1 METEKI
7 LNLLNSPEN
16 EYSIFE
22 TKKLYVIVSESKTG
36 YSHHDPIKFLA
47 KPIESS
53 LCDYSDAYVLVTGNI
68 TVTRTVAVDPDAN
81 PAVEKKKKKK
91 KKKNHLLQLHQ

>member
-16 EYSIFE
+16 KYSIFE
-22 TKKLYVIVSESKTG
+22 TKKLYVFVSESKTG
-36 YSHHDPIKFLA
+36 YLHHDPIKFLA

-81 PAVEKKKKKK
+81 PAVEKRKTTTCCSYTSSI
-91 KKKNHLLQLHQ
+91 